1 MLIKDST
8 KHRANW
14 RIGRIVAEIIGTD
27 GVRRGYKIRTGNG
40 YVVERPLQL
49 VCNLEISGSEPAD
62 QELEESAD
70 AVTEPE
76 NVYQRGTDRA
86 RRRACGTAMNRL
98 VGVIANENEKD

>member
-1 MLIKDST
+1 MLIKDSM

-14 RIGRIVAEIIGTD
+14 RIGCIVAEIIGTD
-27 GVRRGYKIRTGNG
+27 RVTRGYKIRTSNG

-49 VCNLEISGSEPAD
+49 VCNFEIGGPESAD

-76 NVYQRGTDRA
+76 NVEQT
-86 RRRACGTAMNRL
+86 
-98 VGVIANENEKD
+98 E